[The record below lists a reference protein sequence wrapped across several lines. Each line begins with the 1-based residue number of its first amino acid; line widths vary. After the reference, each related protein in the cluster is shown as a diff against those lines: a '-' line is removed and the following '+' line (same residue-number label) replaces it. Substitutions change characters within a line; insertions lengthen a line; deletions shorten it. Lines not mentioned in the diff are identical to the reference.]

1 MSKKAFLAKGM
12 YVNIHIMIDL
22 TPSQK
27 RVLIFV
33 QEFANQNRFAPT
45 AKEIARHFGIAEKNA
60 FYYLDLLE
68 RKGYLRRKRH
78 HPRRIEFTPLAAP
91 YRPPRRVPVLGGVP
105 AGPPRGAIEHAGADL
120 FLDPLLTGEGEVYAL
135 RVAGDSMT
143 GAGIRD
149 GDYVLVHPQETAGD
163 GEIVV
168 AVVDG
173 EATVKRLRR
182 AADGVRLEAE
192 NPACP
197 PLFLPAPS
205 GETAASS
212 RTLRIAGKVVGLFR
226 KM

>member
-1 MSKKAFLAKGM
+1 ME
-12 YVNIHIMIDL
+12 HL
-22 TPSQK
+22 TSSQG
-27 RVLIFV
+27 RVLLFV
-33 QEFANQNRFAPT
+33 QEFANRNRFAPT
-45 AKEIARHFGIAEKNA
+45 AREIALHFGIAEKNA

-78 HPRRIEFTPLAAP
+78 HPRRIEFTELAAP

-105 AGPPRGAIEHAGADL
+105 AGPPREAIEHTGEDL
-120 FLDPLLTGEGEVYAL
+120 FLDPLLTGDGEVYAL

-149 GDYVLVHPQETAGD
+149 GDYVLVQPRESAGD

-182 AADGVRLEAE
+182 TDGGVRLDAE

-197 PLFLPAPS
+197 SLFLPAPD
-205 GETAASS
+205 GGAAASS
-212 RTLRIAGKVVGLFR
+212 PSLRIAGKVVGLFR

>member
-1 MSKKAFLAKGM
+1 ML
-12 YVNIHIMIDL
+12 L
-22 TPSQK
+22 TPSQQ
-27 RVLIFV
+27 RVLLFL
-33 QEFANQNRFAPT
+33 QEFATRNRFAPT

-68 RKGYLRRKRH
+68 RKGFLRRKRH
-78 HPRRIEFTPLAAP
+78 HPRRIEFTSLAAP

-105 AGPPRGAIEHAGADL
+105 AGPPREAIENAGEEL

-135 RVAGDSMT
+135 RVSGDSMT

-149 GDYVLVHPQETAGD
+149 GDYVLVRPQEDAED

-182 AADGVRLEAE
+182 ADGGVRLEAE

-197 PLFLPAPS
+197 PLFLPGPETPRPGSAGAPPP
-205 GETAASS
+205 A
-212 RTLRIAGKVVGLFR
+212 LRIAGKVVGLFR
-226 KM
+226 KMQ